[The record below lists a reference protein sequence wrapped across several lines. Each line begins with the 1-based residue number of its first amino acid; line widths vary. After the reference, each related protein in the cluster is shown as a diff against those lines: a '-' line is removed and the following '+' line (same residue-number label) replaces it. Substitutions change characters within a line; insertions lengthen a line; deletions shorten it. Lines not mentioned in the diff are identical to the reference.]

1 MVRIRIIYCA
11 NNPLT
16 RIDPSGKFIWFAPLI
31 LYAPVI
37 LASLAMLVN
46 TPVLQANLAD
56 NINTASS
63 RNASSVDKMIAIGS
77 IGADLT
83 SAGGGSRI
91 AKNAIKGRAGEA
103 AARSYFKAENYIK
116 KGVYTSG
123 KLRIPDIGFE
133 YKGVKYLGEVKNT
146 LRQGLTRQI
155 KDTIKI
161 ANGKG
166 VQPALI
172 IRKGADISS
181 KLLRAAEEGTI
192 KIFEIPMPH

>member
-83 SAGGGSRI
+83 PAGGGSRI
-91 AKNAIKGRAGEA
+91 AKNAVKGRALEKTASKFLGIAKNTRKTVINGNTRIVDFIGKDKIYEA
-103 AARSYFKAENYIK
+103 KN
-116 KGVYTSG
+116 
-123 KLRIPDIGFE
+123 
-133 YKGVKYLGEVKNT
+133 VKY
-146 LRQGLTRQI
+146 QALTRQI
-155 KDTIKI
+155 KDFIQIANRDGKQATLIVNDVTKLSGRLKQLVNEGIVEVIKI
-161 ANGKG
+161 KMN
-166 VQPALI
+166 
-172 IRKGADISS
+172 
-181 KLLRAAEEGTI
+181 
-192 KIFEIPMPH
+192 